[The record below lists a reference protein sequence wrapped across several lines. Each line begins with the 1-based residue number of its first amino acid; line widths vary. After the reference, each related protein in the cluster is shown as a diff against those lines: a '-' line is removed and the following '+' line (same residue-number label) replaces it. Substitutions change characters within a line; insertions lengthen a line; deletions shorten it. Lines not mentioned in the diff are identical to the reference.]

1 MLYSAARLAIIV
13 VLGASSVSAFHAPP
27 SSNLIRPANARSQ
40 LTIAAVAPSAEVE
53 VATATGEDCGCA
65 SDAAGVSMN
74 GVSVTGGSLR
84 STVLADVA
92 GNRVPVSSMVGNEG
106 KAVIVFLRHL
116 G

>member
-1 MLYSAARLAIIV
+1 
-13 VLGASSVSAFHAPP
+13 
-27 SSNLIRPANARSQ
+27 
-40 LTIAAVAPSAEVE
+40 
-53 VATATGEDCGCA
+53 
-65 SDAAGVSMN
+65 MN

-92 GNRVPVSSMVGNEG
+92 GNRVPVSNMVGDEG